1 MMRDAT
7 FLIFA
12 SEWYEVF
19 GLTILEAF
27 ATGMPVICSRLG
39 APAEIVE
46 DNKTGLLFTP
56 GDAADLV
63 RKVSWAVQHPD
74 IMAQMGRNARI
85 VFEDKYHA

>member
-1 MMRDAT
+1 
-7 FLIFA
+7 
-12 SEWYEVF
+12 V
-19 GLTILEAF
+19 
-27 ATGMPVICSRLG
+27 
-39 APAEIVE
+39 PAEIVE

-85 VFEDKYHA
+85 VFEDKYTRERNLRMLLDIYERLARRHPIVTM